1 MCRVFHSI
9 RNSVDS
15 ITLNHILYSNIT
27 KIINKWIFDIQVSN
41 PPVVIYCSSLYTKDI
56 KKKEGVHA
64 QIQDYFPVEL
74 GPRDIIFVFQGGGSG
89 VRGLFCKKTNKK
101 QTKQNKK
108 NKYKTNKNT
117 HTKKKPVNA
126 KKKKHTI

>member
-1 MCRVFHSI
+1 M
-9 RNSVDS
+9 
-15 ITLNHILYSNIT
+15 
-27 KIINKWIFDIQVSN
+27 
-41 PPVVIYCSSLYTKDI
+41 
-56 KKKEGVHA
+56 HA

-89 VRGLFCKKTNKK
+89 VRGLFCKK
-101 QTKQNKK
+101 QTKNKQNKTKK

-117 HTKKKPVNA
+117 HTQKKPVNA

>member
-89 VRGLFCKKTNKK
+89 VRGLFCKK
-101 QTKQNKK
+101 QTKNKQNKTK
-108 NKYKTNKNT
+108 KTNTKQIKT
-117 HTKKKPVNA
+117 HTQKK
-126 KKKKHTI
+126 TQ